1 MGSACLC
8 PSRTV
13 AIGVYHHIQ
22 QFLWVL
28 GIQGQVFVLNSK
40 ELTNYAI
47 SSALHLNF
55 FFKFILRI
63 LHAYM
68 PVYHFCASTH
78 RGQKRML
85 DILELELQ
93 VVVSHLVAGEMTQQ
107 SIVIVA
113 LAEN

>member
-1 MGSACLC
+1 
-8 PSRTV
+8 
-13 AIGVYHHIQ
+13 
-22 QFLWVL
+22 
-28 GIQGQVFVLNSK
+28 
-40 ELTNYAI
+40 
-47 SSALHLNF
+47 
-55 FFKFILRI
+55 
-63 LHAYM
+63 M

-107 SIVIVA
+107 SIVLVA